1 MQDLWTLYH
10 PEIPPFLRPY
20 LDTPPL
26 VRLRDVGMNCGC
38 EYTSFPLFL
47 RTRPYSRFDHSVGVA
62 LIIWHFTGSPG
73 QTVAGLLHDIATP
86 VFAHVVDFLNGDHL
100 RQESTEEKTED
111 FIRRCPALL
120 ALLER
125 DGLTVADVADYHR
138 YPIADNPSPRLSADR
153 LEYTL
158 GNLWHYG
165 FLNRAPLEDFY
176 RDLTV
181 GIGED
186 GEAELAFRTL
196 ETAEAFT
203 QASLQTS
210 RVYVADED
218 RFAMQALA
226 DLLKAALERHVL
238 VREDLYATEPEVIE
252 RLRADPRSAGDWA
265 AFRQLSRLKVSRE
278 KPEEPGWRSIPAKKR
293 YIDPLVLE
301 KGRVSRLSPETQTMQ
316 ADFLALDF
324 SVWLRAADGSH
335 QHE

>member
-10 PEIPPFLRPY
+10 PEIPPFLRAY
-20 LDTPPL
+20 LDTPAL

-38 EYTSFPLFL
+38 EYTRFPLFL

-62 LIIWHFTGSPG
+62 LIIWHFTGSPR

-100 RQESTEEKTED
+100 RQESTEVETEA
-111 FIRRCPALL
+111 FIRRCPELL
-120 ALLER
+120 ALLDR

-165 FLNRAPLEDFY
+165 FLDLSRLDTFY
-176 RDLTV
+176 RNLTV
-181 GIGED
+181 DRSED
-186 GEAELAFRTL
+186 GTPELAFCAL

-203 QASLQTS
+203 RASLRTS
-210 RVYVADED
+210 RIYVADED

-226 DLLKAALERHVL
+226 DLLKAALDRYIL
-238 VREDLYATEPEVIE
+238 VWEDLYTTEPAVIE
-252 RLRADPRSAGDWA
+252 KLRADPRSAGDWA
-265 AFRQLSRLKVSRE
+265 AFRRLSQLQISPE
-278 KPEEPGWRSIPAKKR
+278 KPQEPGWHSVPAKKR
-293 YIDPLVLE
+293 YINPLVRE
-301 KGRVSRLSPETQTMQ
+301 KGRVSCLSPETQAMQ
-316 ADFLALDF
+316 SDFLSLDF
-324 SVWLRAADGSH
+324 SVWLRAAPDQH
-335 QHE
+335 Q